1 MLDYVVMKPITITI
15 QLVSQPLQAFN
26 EMIDLLN

>member
-1 MLDYVVMKPITITI
+1 MLGDVAMKPITITI
-15 QLVSQPLQAFN
+15 QLLAQPLKARN